1 MTRIKLNTRRASLLL
16 SFVFI
21 LTLSNLP
28 DAAEA
33 AASGVE
39 PSAPAAAQNGK
50 IPVSGYFSV
59 DPAQQ
64 GTTFQAAVVLD
75 IPRELHVNSNKPLG
89 KFAIPTRVTVEA
101 PRGFRVTPVT
111 YPRGKVMTFP
121 FAPNERLAVYEGQ
134 TVMRFNVT
142 VPANHPVGVERVRVV
157 VNYQSCNDEVC
168 FPPQKAELSLA
179 IAVVDRNTPMNRV
192 NTRLFGGG
200 RRRG

>member
-1 MTRIKLNTRRASLLL
+1 MRRASPLL
-16 SFVFI
+16 SFAFI
-21 LTLSNLP
+21 LTLTNLP
-28 DAAEA
+28 APATA
-33 AASGVE
+33 AANAVE
-39 PSAPAAAQNGK
+39 PPAPAAVQNGK
-50 IPVSGYFSV
+50 VPVNGYFSV

-75 IPRELHVNSNKPLG
+75 IPGGLHVNSNRPLG
-89 KFAIPTRVTVEA
+89 KFAIPTRVTIEA
-101 PRGFRVTPVT
+101 PRGLRVTPVT

-121 FAPNERLAVYEGQ
+121 FAPDEKLAVYEGQ

-142 VPANHPVGVERVRVV
+142 VPANHPVGVERVRVL

-168 FPPQKAELSLA
+168 FPPQKAEMSLA
-179 IAVVDRNTPMNRV
+179 IAVVTKETPMNRV